1 MKKEVLVF
9 VVNVDWFFISHRL
22 PIALAAISE
31 GYEVHLITNDTGGG
45 DELKKLGI
53 NVHHIPF
60 SRSGGKLL
68 DELHSIINLRKLL
81 KNLSPNII
89 HSVTIKAVIYSGL
102 CLHTFKNKPGFV
114 AAISGLGYVFSAK
127 KLRAKLTKVL
137 VSTLYWLAFHHKFK
151 KVIFQN
157 TSDEKI
163 LSSVA
168 RLATIEKVMIQGSGV
183 DLELYNYSL
192 EPDTEKIKVLMACR
206 LLKEKGVY
214 EYIEAAEKVGATRDN
229 VEFLLAGAPDDGN
242 PNSISQKE
250 LDQWAEKGIITPLG
264 HCTNISEI
272 FSDSHIFTLPS
283 YYGEGVPKVL
293 IEAAACGRPIITT
306 NNPGCRDT
314 VIDQET
320 GILIPIRDADSL
332 ANALIK
338 LIDDK
343 QLRMRMGSGARVF
356 AVNEFDVKS
365 VINKHLDIYK
375 ELSCPS
381 LVI

>member
-31 GYEVHLITNDTGGG
+31 SYEVHLITNDTGGG
-45 DELKKLGI
+45 DDLRKLGI
-53 NVHHIPF
+53 HVHHVPF

-68 DELHSIINLRKLL
+68 DELRSIVSLRKLL
-81 KNLSPNII
+81 KSLKPNTI
-89 HSVTIKAVIYSGL
+89 HSITIKAVIYSGL
-102 CLHTFKNKPGFV
+102 CLHTFRNKPSFV

-127 KLRAKLTKVL
+127 NLRAKLTKIL
-137 VSTLYWLAFHHKFK
+137 VSVLYRLAFHHKFK

-157 TSDEKI
+157 TTDEKI

-168 RLATIEKVMIQGSGV
+168 KLAANEKVMIKGSGA
-183 DLELYNYSL
+183 DLELYNHRL
-192 EPDTEKIKVLMACR
+192 EPETEKVKVVMACR

-214 EYIEAAEKVGATRDN
+214 EYLEAAEKVKATRNN
-229 VEFLLAGAPDDGN
+229 VEFLLAGAPDEGN

-250 LDQWAEKGIITPLG
+250 LDQWAAKGVITPLG
-264 HCTNISEI
+264 HCTNISEV
-272 FSDSHIFTLPS
+272 FSDSHIVTLPS

-314 VIDQET
+314 VIDQES
-320 GILIPIRDADSL
+320 GILIPIRDANAL
-332 ANALIK
+332 ANALTK

-343 QLRMRMGSGARVF
+343 ELRLRMGTRAREY
-356 AVNEFDVKS
+356 AVSEFDINS
-365 VINKHLDIYK
+365 VISEHLKIYK
-375 ELSCPS
+375 ELTH
-381 LVI
+381 L